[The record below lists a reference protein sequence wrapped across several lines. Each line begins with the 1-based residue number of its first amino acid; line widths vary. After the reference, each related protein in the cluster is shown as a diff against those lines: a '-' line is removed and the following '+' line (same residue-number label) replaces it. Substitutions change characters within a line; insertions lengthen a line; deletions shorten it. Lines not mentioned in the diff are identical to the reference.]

1 MIERRHLLRHL
12 SFLTLLEGGSL
23 IALVLIAVPLKY
35 LWAAPLAV
43 KIIGPIH
50 GAFFIW
56 TVLTL
61 ALAAARRALPL
72 GKAGLVFLAAL
83 VPFGGLWS
91 HRLIDRE
98 RAKLPSND

>member
-1 MIERRHLLRHL
+1 MSDFSSRVLRQL

-23 IALVLIAVPLKY
+23 IALVFIAVPIKY
-35 LWAAPLAV
+35 LMALPLAV

-50 GAFFIW
+50 GAFFLW
-56 TVLTL
+56 TVAVLL
-61 ALAAARRALPL
+61 VAAFSRALPA

-83 VPFGGLWS
+83 IPFGGLWS

-98 RAKLPSND
+98 RAQKVPR